1 MLREALRLAAGTVT
15 LATGGWVLR
24 ALHGAPAAL
33 GAQPSDIRATAERS
47 PNFRD
52 GVFVNLEPASQFSI
66 DREEQRQMLWEVVGN
81 RGATRPRAAIPLATQ
96 EARAFETGAGQIAV
110 SWFGHSTALLE
121 IDGYRVLTDPVWSE
135 RCSPSDIVGPGRMH
149 PPPVPLDALPA
160 LDAIVISHDHYDHL
174 DIDTIVALA
183 HSQWAPF
190 VVPLGVGAHL
200 RDWGIPDERII
211 ELDWNE
217 HAQVDQ
223 LTLICTPARH
233 FSGRFLNR
241 NGTLWASW
249 AIIGPAHRAYFG
261 GDTGYTKSFAEIGAE
276 HGPFD
281 ITLMPVGAYN
291 RTWPDIHMNPEE
303 AVQAHLDVNGRLLVP
318 IHWCTFR
325 LAPHPWAEP
334 IERLLAAADAAHI
347 QVAVPKPGERVDPT
361 ATAELDPW
369 WRLVD
374 RL

>member
-334 IERLLAAADAAHI
+334 IERLLAAADAAHV

>member
-1 MLREALRLAAGTVT
+1 MLRGALRLAVGTVS

-24 ALHGAPAAL
+24 ALHGTPAAL
-33 GAQPSDIRATAERS
+33 GAQPSEIRGVAERS
-47 PNFRD
+47 PHYHD
-52 GVFVNLEPASQFSI
+52 GVFVNLEPASLNI
-66 DREEQRQMLWEVVGN
+66 DTEEQRNILWELISG
-81 RGATRPRAAIPLATQ
+81 RAAGRPATDIPLITPEPRHF
-96 EARAFETGAGQIAV
+96 EAPAGRIAV

-135 RCSPSDIVGPGRMH
+135 RCSPSDVVGPGRMH

-160 LDAIVISHDHYDHL
+160 LDAIVVSHDHYDHL
-174 DIDTIVALA
+174 DIDTIIALA
-183 HSQWAPF
+183 RTQWAPF

-200 RDWGIPDERII
+200 REWGIPDERII

-217 HAQVDQ
+217 RAQIDE

-241 NGTLWASW
+241 NVTLWASW

-261 GDTGYTKSFAEIGAE
+261 GDTGYTKSFAEIGKE

-281 ITLMPVGAYN
+281 VTLMPVGAYN
-291 RTWPDIHMNPEE
+291 TVWPDIHMNPED
-303 AVQAHLDVNGRLLVP
+303 AVQAHVDVNGGLLVP

-334 IERLLAAADAAHI
+334 IERLLAAAGVANVA
-347 QVAVPKPGERVDPT
+347 VAVPKPGGRVDPT
-361 ATAELDPW
+361 ATAEFEPW
-369 WRLVD
+369 WRLAEPS
-374 RL
+374 